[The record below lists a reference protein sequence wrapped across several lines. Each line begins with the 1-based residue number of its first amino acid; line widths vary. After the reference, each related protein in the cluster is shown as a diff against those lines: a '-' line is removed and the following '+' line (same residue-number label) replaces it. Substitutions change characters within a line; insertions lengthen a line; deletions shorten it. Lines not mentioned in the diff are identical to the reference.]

1 MHITRYIAMYSG
13 TFAIRSSL
21 NDVGIFRLHS
31 SQLRPY
37 FVIIINACVAMA
49 MAAAAATAR
58 YVRAFVATMQCNII
72 AN

>member
-49 MAAAAATAR
+49 AAAATAR